1 MNPMRSVTSGPL
13 GAAWALSRPDR
24 GATSNAEADIVSTVT
39 TITPAAVVRPTFDEM
54 NLSTGKRTRLH
65 KFMYEHGPANGTLMM
80 LPIDQGLEHGPVDF
94 FDNPAALDTDWIY
107 RLAIAGNFS
116 GIALHVGLAEKYQKK
131 YAGRVPLLLKVNGKT
146 NIPSDDEA
154 FSPLTSSVED
164 AIRLGADAVGYT
176 LYVGSPSQ
184 DVDIAQCNEVRR
196 ECDRYGMPL
205 VIWSYP
211 RGSAVKAKGG
221 IDSLYAVDYA
231 ARVAC
236 EVGADVIK
244 LNEPVWKPD
253 DAAKLPKPYNTMPFD
268 DLDGLRKVV
277 KSAGRSLVLVSG
289 GSKLGDDATIHKAE
303 VAMAAG
309 CVGLIFGRNMWQR
322 NWDAALAMASRMHEV
337 MKGYGQAQ

>member
-1 MNPMRSVTSGPL
+1 LHECGV
-13 GAAWALSRPDR
+13 GAR
-24 GATSNAEADIVSTVT
+24 GTTAKAHLAMTTAASTV
-39 TITPAAVVRPTFDEM
+39 IPNAPVFRRPTFDEM
-54 NLSTGKRTRLH
+54 DLSIGKRTRLH

-80 LPIDQGLEHGPVDF
+80 LPIDQGLEHGPIDF
-94 FDNPAALDTDWIY
+94 FDNPDALDTDWIY

-116 GIALHVGLAEKYQKK
+116 GIALHVGLAEKYHKA

-184 DVDIAQCNEVRR
+184 DIDIAQCDEVRR
-196 ECDRYGMPL
+196 ECDRYGLPL
-205 VIWSYP
+205 VIWAYP
-211 RGSAVKAKGG
+211 RGSAIKAKGG

-236 EVGADVIK
+236 ELGATIVK
-244 LNEPVWKPD
+244 LNEPVWDP
-253 DAAKLPKPYNTMPFD
+253 DAASKLPKPYDTLAFED
-268 DLDGLRKVV
+268 IDGLRKVV
-277 KSAGRSLVLVSG
+277 KSAGRTLVLVSG
-289 GSKLGDDATIHKAE
+289 GSKMSDDAALHKAH

-322 NWDAALAMASRMHEV
+322 KWDDALAMASSMHDV
-337 MKGYGQAQ
+337 MKNYGQEQPA